1 MSHPKIKIS
10 LRRLKSKRVLDQLFD
25 SGQIIRTR
33 NLLLRYQLIETVPAF
48 YVGVSVSKRN
58 FKKAVDRNRIKRQL
72 REGLREADSQNFFYG
87 NCMLIFTGKKASE
100 TMVLKEEISALFN
113 KMKPDSF

>member
-25 SGQIIRTR
+25 SGQIIRSR

-48 YVGVSVSKRN
+48 YVGGYLFQREIL
-58 FKKAVDRNRIKRQL
+58 KKL
-72 REGLREADSQNFFYG
+72 
-87 NCMLIFTGKKASE
+87 
-100 TMVLKEEISALFN
+100 
-113 KMKPDSF
+113 